1 MRTIAI
7 TNQKG
12 GVGKTSLSLTFASG
26 LYARGNK
33 ILFIDTDPQSNSSF
47 SLGIDQLNV
56 PSLYE
61 VMKKEKGIQDVIVP
75 VKVGFDAVPGSLSL
89 ALADMEL
96 NQIGRE
102 FLLKDALSGIKDSY
116 DYCIIDTPP
125 ALGILTMNALTAC
138 DSVII
143 PVQSDIY
150 SLQGTGQLAQT
161 IQAIQAH
168 CNPSLKID
176 GLVITRYNR
185 RSVLT
190 QDITAMLEDTARA
203 LDTKVF
209 NAKIRECVAIR
220 EAQARQQDIFEYAP
234 KSNAAKDYDNMINE
248 YLEIT
253 GGIRHE

>member
-12 GVGKTSLSLTFASG
+12 GVGKSSLALAFASG

-33 ILFIDTDPQSNSSF
+33 ILFIDIDPQSNSSF
-47 SLGIDQLNV
+47 TLGIDQLNV

-75 VKVGFDAVPGSLSL
+75 VRIGIDTAPGSLSL

-143 PVQSDIY
+143 PVQADIY

-190 QDITAMLEDTARA
+190 QDITAMLEDTAKA
-203 LDTKVF
+203 LNTRVLES
-209 NAKIRECVAIR
+209 KIRECVAIR